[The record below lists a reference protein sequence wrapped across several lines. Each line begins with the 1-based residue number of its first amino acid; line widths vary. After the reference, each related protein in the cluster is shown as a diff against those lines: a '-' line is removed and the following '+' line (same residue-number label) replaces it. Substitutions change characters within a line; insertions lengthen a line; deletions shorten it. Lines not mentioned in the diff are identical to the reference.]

1 MEMNTIK
8 KIQKIIVLSVACLA
22 FVACS
27 NDDDQ
32 PSGMPNVPDM
42 PDMPDTPGMAPN
54 VNFTALSN
62 DNKLVFYNAQN
73 LNSPSGMVEITGVQS
88 GELITTID
96 YRPVTGQLYGLG
108 STGRL
113 YFIHETSGIATALNE
128 MPLDPMVSGANAS
141 LDFNPTVDRIRL
153 VTESGQNLR
162 LHPELGTVVATD
174 GNINGGNMPRI
185 GAVAYT
191 NSVAG
196 AASTQLFDIDFE
208 EDKLYIQ
215 SPPND
220 GGLELV
226 GDLMVDFEGI
236 GDFDINADN
245 SAALAVTSNE
255 DESRLYTIDLITGK
269 AAWVGT
275 FGQSIVSLAFKTNPV
290 AYAATADNKLLR
302 FNPTNGMTNEVAITG
317 LAADEMIVGL
327 DFRPAKGI
335 LYAITNQSN
344 LMSINTANGTATQIG
359 DALTPALYGDSF
371 GFDFNPTVDRIRL
384 VSNTGQNLR
393 LHPDLGTVVSTD
405 GDLNPGMPQA
415 TGAAYSE
422 NVATATS
429 TTLFILDSGANMLYT
444 QIPPNDGVLIPVGP
458 LGITIE
464 ADNGFDIGGTS
475 GMAFGLFTVD
485 GNQGVYQIDLSSGT
499 ATLVSNFD
507 VAVTAMAVGLGF

>member
-8 KIQKIIVLSVACLA
+8 KIQKIIVMSVVCLA

-32 PSGMPNVPDM
+32 PSGMPDM

-62 DNKLVFYNAQN
+62 DNKLVFYNAQG
-73 LNSPSGMVEITGVQS
+73 LSSPSGMVEITGVQS
-88 GELITTID
+88 GELITSID
-96 YRPVTGQLYGLG
+96 YRPATGQLYGLG

-113 YFIHETSGIATALNE
+113 YFIHEASGVATALNE
-128 MPLDPMVSGANAS
+128 LPLDPMVSGANAS
-141 LDFNPTVDRIRL
+141 IDFNPTVDRIRL

-174 GNINGGNMPRI
+174 GTINGGNAPRI

-191 NSVAG
+191 NSMAG
-196 AASTQLFDIDFE
+196 ATSTQLFDIDFE

-236 GDFDINADN
+236 GDFDIKADN
-245 SAALAVTSNE
+245 SAALAVTFNE
-255 DESRLYTIDLITGK
+255 DESRLYTIDLMTGK
-269 AAWVGT
+269 ATWVGS
-275 FGQSIVSLAFKTNPV
+275 FGQSIISLAFKTNPV
-290 AYAATADNKLLR
+290 AYATTADNKLLR
-302 FNPTNGMTNEVAITG
+302 FDPTNGMANEVDITG

-335 LYAITNQSN
+335 LYAVTNQSN
-344 LMSINTANGTATQIG
+344 LMSINTANGAATQIG
-359 DALTPALYGDSF
+359 VGLTPALWGYSF

-393 LHPDLGTVVSTD
+393 LHPDLGTVVATD
-405 GDLNPGMPQA
+405 GDLNPGMPSV

-429 TTLFILDSGANMLYT
+429 TTLFVVDSEANMLYT
-444 QIPPNDGVLIPVGP
+444 QIPPNDGVLASVGP

-475 GMAFGLFTVD
+475 GMAFGLFTVG

-507 VAVTAMAVGLGF
+507 MAVTAMAVGLGF